1 MATSRVGI
9 LIPAYNEEGTIADVV
24 SGASRFGQVFVSDD
38 GSTDATADVA
48 RGHGA
53 VVISQGGNH
62 GYDSALAF
70 GLSTISP
77 ENFDF
82 VVTMDADGQH
92 HFRDISAFV
101 SLLSAG
107 ADVVVGKRP
116 QKARLMEK
124 IFGMFTNRLWGV
136 ADPLCGMK
144 GYRTSLLGTE
154 RMGKTYNSVGTEV
167 LMFALIKGLRVVS
180 VPISVRD
187 RDGKP
192 RFSGLLKA
200 NLIIGIA
207 FAAALV
213 TTLRSLLVGFLSPR
227 VK

>member
-24 SGASRFGQVFVSDD
+24 AGASSFGQVFVTDD

-53 VVISQGGNH
+53 VVLSQGGNH

-70 GLSTISP
+70 GLLTISR

-92 HFRDISAFV
+92 HFGDIASFV
-101 SLLSAG
+101 SLLAAG

-124 IFGMFTNRLWGV
+124 IFGVFTNRVWGV

-144 GYRTSLLGTE
+144 GYRTSLLRTE
-154 RMGKTYNSVGTEV
+154 RMAKTYNSVGTEV
-167 LMFALIKGLRVVS
+167 LMFALTKGLRVVS

-192 RFSGLLKA
+192 RFSGFLKA

-207 FAAALV
+207 FAAALF
-213 TTLRSLLVGFLSPR
+213 TTLRSSVVGLLTPR
-227 VK
+227 DK